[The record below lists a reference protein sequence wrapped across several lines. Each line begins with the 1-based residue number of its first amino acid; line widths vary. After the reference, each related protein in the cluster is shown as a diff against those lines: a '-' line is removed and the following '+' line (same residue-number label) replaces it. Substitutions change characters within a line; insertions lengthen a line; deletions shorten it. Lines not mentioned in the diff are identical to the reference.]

1 MSKVGISIKL
11 DVSKLDKTRFFKG
24 QKGTYCDLTAF
35 VDLDSKDEYGQSGFI
50 TQSPTK
56 EERDQGV
63 KLPIVGN
70 STVFYKDGANN
81 GTNQQQGY
89 QNQQNPTYGQCPGDL
104 PPQVPMKDNFD
115 DDIPF

>member
-11 DVSKLDKTRFFKG
+11 DVSKLDKNRFFKG

-70 STVFYKDGANN
+70 STVFFKDN
-81 GTNQQQGY
+81 GQPAQSVNY
-89 QNQQNPTYGQCPGDL
+89 QNAPPMQQTQAPADAFE
-104 PPQVPMKDNFD
+104 DS
-115 DDIPF
+115 DIPF

>member
-35 VDLDSKDEYGQSGFI
+35 VDLDELDQYGQSGFI
-50 TQSPTK
+50 TQSATK
-56 EERDQGV
+56 EEREQGV

-70 STVFYKDGANN
+70 STVFYKDSG
-81 GTNQQQGY
+81 QQQTQSGY
-89 QNQQNPTYGQCPGDL
+89 QQ
-104 PPQVPMKDNFD
+104 PQSQPQAQPADDFD
-115 DDIPF
+115 QDIPF